1 MISQRRWR
9 TFRQKKETMNQPLQH
24 KRIVPLYSSA
34 TGQWIRIHSMPPG
47 SIRAQFIR
55 IGIGEGVKVKCL
67 ERLPGGTI
75 VLQKNRQQIA
85 IGHQLA
91 KHILVVILEAGEV

>member
-1 MISQRRWR
+1 M
-9 TFRQKKETMNQPLQH
+9 
-24 KRIVPLYSSA
+24 
-34 TGQWIRIHSMPPG
+34 
-47 SIRAQFIR
+47 RAQFIR
-55 IGIGEGVKVKCL
+55 VGIHEGEKVRCL

-91 KHILVVILEAGEV
+91 KQILVTVLSDGEVQR